1 MGETTGF
8 MKWERELPAYRPV
21 PVRLKD
27 WKEVYEDF
35 PEDKLRT

>member
-8 MKWERELPAYRPV
+8 MKYDRELPKRRPLPLRV
-21 PVRLKD
+21 QD

-35 PEDKLRT
+35 PPD